1 MNPTIRVPA
10 ALRFVASLGLLLIL
24 GACSGSSLDQAKLQ
38 PRVTRLVEK
47 PKESVA
53 GETLLQRDAVIAF
66 YQARKFKPAWDLG
79 PGAASIREAIAGIGQ
94 DGLDPD
100 EYHLARIDSLLA
112 RRKEQRTDERD
123 AELEILFSDAV
134 AGMIDHAR
142 YGRVLPASLDKH
154 WNVDPRKDAPPIAA
168 ALARVAESV
177 SPAAGLEKEKLDHF
191 IYAGLRGELDLLSKV
206 AQHGGWAAIPVGKA
220 LVPGTRD
227 PRIALVRARL
237 AATGELPQG
246 TATVDDSVGYD
257 SDLAAAVKGFQ
268 TRHRLIDDGRLD
280 AGTLAAMNVSVE
292 DRIDQVKVNL
302 ERSRW
307 VLPGLTADFVLVN
320 LPAFKAYLIRDGKS
334 VWESRTQIGKEAR
347 QTPIFRADMKQVIFN
362 PTWTVPPTILA
373 EDVLGGIARGE
384 DMLAKKNLKVYD
396 GDGNLVDPK
405 SVDWKNATA
414 GNFPYTLRQDAG
426 LDNALGRVKFM
437 LPNSYNIYL
446 HDTPSRELFAS
457 EERTFSS
464 GCIRLEDPIGFAKQL
479 LSDQGYDD
487 AKVNEVIATGET
499 KAVDL
504 TTPLP
509 VLIVYWTVSVGAS
522 GEVRYGPDVYDR
534 DGMILAALS
543 ARRGLVAAAAPA
555 R

>member
-1 MNPTIRVPA
+1 MKPTIPA
-10 ALRFVASLGLLLIL
+10 QTALRFVAVLGLLLSL
-24 GACSGSSLDQAKLQ
+24 SACSGSSLDQAKLQ
-38 PRVTRLVEK
+38 PRVTRLIAK
-47 PKESVA
+47 PKETVA

-66 YQARKFKPAWDLG
+66 YQDRKFKPAWDLG

-112 RRKEQRTDERD
+112 RRKVQRTDERD

-154 WNVDPRKDAPPIAA
+154 WNVDPRKDAPPIAEA
-168 ALARVAESV
+168 MARVAESV

-191 IYAGLRGELDLLSKV
+191 IYVGLKGELDRLTTV
-206 AQHGGWAAIPVGKA
+206 AKQGGWAAIPAGRT
-220 LVPGTRD
+220 LEPGARD

-237 AATGELPQG
+237 GATGELPKG
-246 TATVDDSVGYD
+246 TAADSVLYD
-257 SDLAAAVKGFQ
+257 ADLATAVQGFQ
-268 TRHRLIDDGRLD
+268 DRHRLTADGRLD
-280 AGTLAAMNVSVE
+280 VGALAAMNVSVE

-320 LPAFKAYLIRDGKS
+320 LPAFKAYLIRDGKAA
-334 VWESRTQIGKEAR
+334 WESRTQIGKEAR

-384 DMLAKKNLKVYD
+384 DMLARKKLKVYD
-396 GDGNLVDPK
+396 GDGKLVDPK
-405 SVDWKNATA
+405 SVDWKSATA
-414 GNFPYTLRQDAG
+414 ENFPYTLRQDAG
-426 LDNALGRVKFM
+426 PDNALGRVKFM
-437 LPNSYNIYL
+437 LPNQYDIYL

-464 GCIRLEDPIGFAKQL
+464 GCIRLEDPIGFAKVL
-479 LSDQGYDD
+479 LADQGYDD
-487 AKVNEVIATGET
+487 AKINEVIATGET

-543 ARRGLVAAAAPA
+543 ARRGLVAPRAAGI
-555 R
+555 

>member
-1 MNPTIRVPA
+1 MTPIRIFHPSIRILA
-10 ALRFVASLGLLLIL
+10 ALGVLLSM
-24 GACSGSSLDQAKLQ
+24 GACSGSSLDSAKLQ
-38 PRVTRLVEK
+38 PRVTRLVDK

-53 GETLLQRDAVIAF
+53 GESLLQRDAVIAF
-66 YQARKFKPAWDLG
+66 YQARSFKPAWDLG
-79 PGAASIREAIAGIGQ
+79 SGAASIREAIAGIGQ

-112 RRKEQRTDERD
+112 RRKDQRTDERD

-154 WNVDPRKDAPPIAA
+154 WNVDPRKGAPPIAE
-168 ALARVAESV
+168 ALERVAASV

-191 IYAGLRGELDLLSKV
+191 IYVGLKGELDRLSKV
-206 AQHGGWAAIPVGKA
+206 ATEGGWAPIPAGRVLA
-220 LVPGTRD
+220 PGARD

-237 AATGELPQG
+237 GATGELPKG
-246 TATVDDSVGYD
+246 TAADSALYD
-257 SDLAAAVKGFQ
+257 ADLATAVKSFQ
-268 TRHRLIDDGRLD
+268 ERHRLIADAKLD
-280 AGTLAAMNVSVE
+280 AGTITAMNISVA

-307 VLPGLTADFVLVN
+307 VLPGLTGDFILVN
-320 LPAFKAYLIRDGKS
+320 LPAFKAYLIRGGKLA
-334 VWESRTQIGKEAR
+334 WESLTQIGKEAR
-347 QTPIFRADMKQVIFN
+347 QTPMFRADMKQVIFN
-362 PTWTVPPTILA
+362 PTWTVPSTILA

-384 DMLAKKNLKVYD
+384 DMLAKKKLKVYD
-396 GDGNLVDPK
+396 AEGNLVDPK
-405 SVDWKNATA
+405 SVDWKGATA
-414 GNFPYTLRQDAG
+414 DGFPYTLRQDAG
-426 LDNALGRVKFM
+426 PDNALGRVKFM
-437 LPNSYNIYL
+437 LPNSYDIYL

-464 GCIRLEDPIGFAKQL
+464 GCIRLEDPMGLAKQL

-487 AKVNEVIATGET
+487 AKIAEVLAKGDT
-499 KAVDL
+499 KAINL

-509 VLIVYWTVSVGAS
+509 VLIVYWTVSVGAT
-522 GEVRYGPDVYDR
+522 GDVRYGPDVYER
-534 DGMILAALS
+534 DAMTLAALS
-543 ARRGLVAAAAPA
+543 ARKGLVAAG